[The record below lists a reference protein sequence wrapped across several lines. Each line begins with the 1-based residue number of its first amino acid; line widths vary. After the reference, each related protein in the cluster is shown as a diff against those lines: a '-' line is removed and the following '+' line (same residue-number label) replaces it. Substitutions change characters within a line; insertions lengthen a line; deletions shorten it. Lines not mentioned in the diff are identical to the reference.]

1 METVLSLPLAEWQA
15 CPSEFSSAWG
25 ADSWKNELETWLC
38 VVSDLYH
45 ALAHPAVTLPPA
57 TDGEKGLRRPS
68 QYLPSPEE
76 ERAPLREKK
85 YYFISS

>member
-1 METVLSLPLAEWQA
+1 METVLAAESKP
-15 CPSEFSSAWG
+15 CPSEFSSAWEQFLERM
-25 ADSWKNELETWLC
+25 SWETWLC

-57 TDGEKGLRRPS
+57 TDGERTERPS

-76 ERAPLREKK
+76 ERALREKNII
-85 YYFISS
+85 YFLINW